1 MQNYIFQRLDFCTAV
16 LTNSDCTIYSRTVDP
31 STGYSTWKRQYI
43 PECWWF
49 VETKSSVTT
58 EGLKSADVLKVR
70 VPDTSVKLQ
79 KDDILIKGVCDI
91 EINTVK
97 DLAAYRYYKAL
108 TVNYNLLGGSPHI
121 KVVGA

>member
-1 MQNYIFQRLDFCTAV
+1 M
-16 LTNSDCTIYSRTVDP
+16 
-31 STGYSTWKRQYI
+31 
-43 PECWWF
+43 
-49 VETKSSVTT
+49 TT

-70 VPDTSVKLQ
+70 IPDTSVKLQ

-108 TVNYNLLGGSPHI
+108 TVNYNLFGGSPHI

>member
-1 MQNYIFQRLDFCTAV
+1 M
-16 LTNSDCTIYSRTVDP
+16 
-31 STGYSTWKRQYI
+31 
-43 PECWWF
+43 
-49 VETKSSVTT
+49 TT

-70 VPDTSVKLQ
+70 IPDTSVKLQ

-121 KVVGA
+121 KVVGAYWQRKETLTSRHQEVRFLLLVERMVKLQQNWNGIPDLDHKNLDGLRRGSDS